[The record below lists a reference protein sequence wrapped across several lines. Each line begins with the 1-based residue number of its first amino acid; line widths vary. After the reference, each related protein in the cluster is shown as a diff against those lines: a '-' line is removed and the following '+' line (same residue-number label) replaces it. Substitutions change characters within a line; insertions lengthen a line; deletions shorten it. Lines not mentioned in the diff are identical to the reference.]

1 LAKRHISSAVSQTS
15 RITLL
20 DASELK
26 VRFNDNE
33 VLKSASLTIRDGDH
47 LGMVGRNGCGKSTFL
62 KILAGIAQADD
73 GKVTPRSG
81 LGIGYLPQG
90 LEASDGASVLDT
102 IRGGAAHSFN
112 LLDEYESLPADSN
125 RQTELEQQIATA
137 DAWNIET
144 RIETAMM
151 HLNTPAADRLM
162 GTLSGGE
169 KRRVA
174 LCRAIVSNP
183 DLLILDEPTNH
194 LDTDSIEWMAQYL
207 KKFRGAFLVA
217 THDRYFLDEI
227 CNHIVE
233 LQAGRFHTHK
243 GNYSDYLESNL
254 ARMENEQAIDLKR
267 KRFLRRELDWIRR
280 GPKARTT
287 KAKFRVDKFHS
298 IKNTQGSDKELSM
311 DLIIPPPGQLANRV
325 VDLIN
330 VSLELGGR
338 ELIERFDFKFEA
350 GMRIGICGRN
360 GLGKTSLLRIVLGQL
375 APTGGS
381 QKTGVLTQFNYV
393 DQERV
398 QLDPEKTLLQE
409 VAEGADTIPFG
420 NGKLAIR
427 AYLQRFGFDPKRI
440 NMKVKSLSGG
450 EKSRLLLARILKHGG
465 NFLIM
470 DEPTND
476 LDLPTLRL
484 LEEALLAFSG
494 CVLVVSHDRYFL
506 NRVCTGIIAFEGDG
520 LVTYN
525 EGDYEYYREKLAER
539 KMRLAK
545 RLVATQ
551 ANAGSSR
558 APEAKPRK
566 MTWKEK
572 AELEGMEA
580 AILKAEEAVTRIESL
595 FADPEFHS
603 KLGAK
608 TIELTSELETAKKHG
623 TTLYARWEELEAI
636 RAANEKP

>member
-1 LAKRHISSAVSQTS
+1 MSQPS

-73 GKVTPRSG
+73 GKVTLRSG

-90 LEASDGASVLDT
+90 LDASDGVSVLDT
-102 IRGGAAHSFN
+102 IRDGAAHSFN

-125 RQTELEQQIATA
+125 RQTELEQQIAAA

-174 LCRAIVSNP
+174 LCRSIVSNP

-217 THDRYFLDEI
+217 THDRYFLDET

-254 ARMENEQAIDLKR
+254 ARMENEQAIELKR
-267 KRFLRRELDWIRR
+267 KRFLHRELDWIRR

-298 IKNTQGSDKELSM
+298 IKNTQSPDRELSM

-338 ELIERFDFKFEA
+338 ELIEQFDFKFEA

-398 QLDPEKTLLQE
+398 QLDPEKTLLEE
-409 VAEGADTIPFG
+409 VAEGADTISFG

-520 LVTYN
+520 LVAYN

-545 RLVATQ
+545 RPVATQ

-580 AILKAEEAVTRIESL
+580 AILKAEEAVARIERL

-603 KLGAK
+603 KHGAK
-608 TIELTSELETAKKHG
+608 TIELTSELETAKKQG
-623 TTLYARWEELEAI
+623 AALYARWEELEAI

>member
-1 LAKRHISSAVSQTS
+1 MSQS
-15 RITLL
+15 PRITLL

-62 KILAGIAQADD
+62 KILAGITQADD

-90 LEASDGASVLDT
+90 LDASDGVSVLDT
-102 IRGGAAHSFN
+102 IRDGAAHSFN

-151 HLNTPAADRLM
+151 HLNTPASDRLM

-183 DLLILDEPTNH
+183 DFLILDEPTNH

-217 THDRYFLDEI
+217 THDRYFLDET

-254 ARMENEQAIDLKR
+254 ARMENEQAIQLKR
-267 KRFLRRELDWIRR
+267 KRFLRRELGWIRR

-298 IKNTQGSDKELSM
+298 IKNTQGPDKELSM

-350 GMRIGICGRN
+350 SMRIGICGRN

-420 NGKLAIR
+420 NGKLTIR
-427 AYLQRFGFDPKRI
+427 AYLQRFGFAPKRI

-520 LVTYN
+520 LVAYN

-545 RLVATQ
+545 RPVATQ

-580 AILKAEEAVTRIESL
+580 AILKAEEAVARIESL

-603 KLGAK
+603 KHGAK
-608 TIELTSELETAKKHG
+608 TIELTSELETAKKQG
-623 TTLYARWEELEAI
+623 AALYARWEELEAI

>member
-1 LAKRHISSAVSQTS
+1 MSQPP

-90 LEASDGASVLDT
+90 LDASDGVSVLDT
-102 IRGGAAHSFN
+102 IRDGAAHSFN

-125 RQTELEQQIATA
+125 RQTELEQQIAAA

-144 RIETAMM
+144 QIETAMM

-217 THDRYFLDEI
+217 THDRYFLDET

-254 ARMENEQAIDLKR
+254 ARMENEQAIELKR

-298 IKNTQGSDKELSM
+298 IKNTQGPDKELSM
-311 DLIIPPPGQLANRV
+311 DLIIPPPGQLTNRV

-350 GMRIGICGRN
+350 SMRIGICGRN

-381 QKTGVLTQFNYV
+381 QKTGVLTQFNYM

-420 NGKLAIR
+420 NGKLTIR

-520 LVTYN
+520 LVAYN

-545 RLVATQ
+545 RPVATQ
-551 ANAGSSR
+551 ANAGSSH

-580 AILKAEEAVTRIESL
+580 AILKAEEAVARIESL

-603 KLGAK
+603 KHGAK
-608 TIELTSELETAKKHG
+608 TIELTSELETAKKQG
-623 TTLYARWEELEAI
+623 AALYARWEELEAI

>member
-1 LAKRHISSAVSQTS
+1 MSQS
-15 RITLL
+15 PRITLL

-33 VLKSASLTIRDGDH
+33 VLKSASLTIRDGEH

-90 LEASDGASVLDT
+90 LDASDGVSVLDT
-102 IRGGAAHSFN
+102 IRDGAAHSFN

-169 KRRVA
+169 QRRVA

-183 DLLILDEPTNH
+183 DFLILDEPTNH

-217 THDRYFLDEI
+217 THDRYFLDET

-254 ARMENEQAIDLKR
+254 ARMENEQAIELKR

-298 IKNTQGSDKELSM
+298 IKNTQGPDKELSM

-350 GMRIGICGRN
+350 SMRIGICGRN

-381 QKTGVLTQFNYV
+381 KKTGVLTQFNYV

-420 NGKLAIR
+420 NGKLTIR

-520 LVTYN
+520 LVAYN

-545 RLVATQ
+545 RPVATQ

-558 APEAKPRK
+558 APAAKPRK

-580 AILKAEEAVTRIESL
+580 AILKAEEAVARIESL

-603 KLGAK
+603 KHGAK
-608 TIELTSELETAKKHG
+608 TIELTSELETAKKQG
-623 TTLYARWEELEAI
+623 AALYARWEELEAI
-636 RAANEKP
+636 WAANEKP

>member
-1 LAKRHISSAVSQTS
+1 
-15 RITLL
+15 LL

-90 LEASDGASVLDT
+90 LDASDGVSVLDT
-102 IRGGAAHSFN
+102 IRDGAAHSFN

-183 DLLILDEPTNH
+183 DFLILDEPTNH

-217 THDRYFLDEI
+217 THDRYFLDET

-254 ARMENEQAIDLKR
+254 ARMENEQAIELKR

-298 IKNTQGSDKELSM
+298 IKNTQGPDKELSM

-338 ELIERFDFKFEA
+338 ELIKRFDFKFEA
-350 GMRIGICGRN
+350 SMRIGICGRN

-420 NGKLAIR
+420 NGKLTIR

-520 LVTYN
+520 LVAYN

-545 RLVATQ
+545 RPVATQ
-551 ANAGSSR
+551 ANAGSSH

-580 AILKAEEAVTRIESL
+580 AILKAEEAVARIESL

-603 KLGAK
+603 KHGAK
-608 TIELTSELETAKKHG
+608 TIELTSELETSKKQG
-623 TTLYARWEELEAI
+623 AALYARWEELEAI

>member
-1 LAKRHISSAVSQTS
+1 VSQPP

-90 LEASDGASVLDT
+90 LDASDGVSVLDT
-102 IRGGAAHSFN
+102 IRDGAAHSFN

-183 DLLILDEPTNH
+183 DFLILDEPTNH

-217 THDRYFLDEI
+217 THDRYFLDET

-254 ARMENEQAIDLKR
+254 ARMENEQAIELKR

-298 IKNTQGSDKELSM
+298 IKNTQGPDKELSM

-338 ELIERFDFKFEA
+338 ELIKRFDFKFEA
-350 GMRIGICGRN
+350 SMRIGICGRN

-420 NGKLAIR
+420 NGKLTIR

-520 LVTYN
+520 LVAYN

-545 RLVATQ
+545 RPVATQ
-551 ANAGSSR
+551 ANAGSSH

-580 AILKAEEAVTRIESL
+580 AILKAEEAVARIESL

-603 KLGAK
+603 KHGAK
-608 TIELTSELETAKKHG
+608 TIELTSELETSKKQG
-623 TTLYARWEELEAI
+623 AALYARWEELEAI

>member
-1 LAKRHISSAVSQTS
+1 M
-15 RITLL
+15 L

-26 VRFNDNE
+26 VRFNENE

-62 KILAGIAQADD
+62 KILAGIAHADD
-73 GKVTPRSG
+73 GKVTLRTG

-90 LEASDGASVLDT
+90 LNASDGVSVLDT
-102 IRGGAAHSFN
+102 IRDGAEHSFN
-112 LLDEYESLPADSN
+112 LLDEYEALPADSN
-125 RQTELEQQIATA
+125 RQTELEQQIVAA

-151 HLNTPAADRLM
+151 HLNTPASDRLM

-174 LCRAIVSNP
+174 LCRSIVSNP

-254 ARMENEQAIDLKR
+254 ARMENEQAIELKR
-267 KRFLRRELDWIRR
+267 KRFLHRELDWIRR

-298 IKNTQGSDKELSM
+298 IKNTQSPDRELSM

-325 VDLIN
+325 VDLNN

-338 ELIERFDFKFEA
+338 ELIEQFDFKFEA

-375 APTGGS
+375 APTSGS

-409 VAEGADTIPFG
+409 VAEGADTISFG

-520 LVTYN
+520 QVAYN
-525 EGDYEYYREKLAER
+525 EGDYEYYREKLATR
-539 KMRLAK
+539 KKRLAK
-545 RLVATQ
+545 LPVATQ
-551 ANAGSSR
+551 ANAESSS

-580 AILKAEEAVTRIESL
+580 AILKDEESVARIESL

-603 KLGAK
+603 KHGAK
-608 TIELTSELETAKKHG
+608 TSELTSELETAKKQSAA
-623 TTLYARWEELEAI
+623 LYARWEELEAL
-636 RAANEKP
+636 RAANEKS

>member
-1 LAKRHISSAVSQTS
+1 MSQVPH
-15 RITLL
+15 ITLL
-20 DASELK
+20 DASDLK
-26 VRFNDNE
+26 VRFNDHE
-33 VLKSASLTIRDGDH
+33 VLQAASLTIRDGDH

-62 KILAGIAQADD
+62 KILAAWTQPDD
-73 GKVTPRSG
+73 GEVTRRSG
-81 LGIGYLPQG
+81 LVVGFLPQD
-90 LEASDGASVLDT
+90 SDTPADVPVIEVIREGT
-102 IRGGAAHSFN
+102 IHQQK

-125 RQTELEQQIATA
+125 RQTELEQQIAA
-137 DAWNIET
+137 CDAW
-144 RIETAMM
+144 RIETCIKTAMT

-169 KRRVA
+169 KRRVE

-183 DLLILDEPTNH
+183 DLLVLDEPTNH
-194 LDTDSIEWMAQYL
+194 LDTDSIEWMAEYL

-227 CNHIVE
+227 CSHIVE
-233 LQAGRFHTHK
+233 LQAGRFFTHK
-243 GNYSDYLESNL
+243 GNYSDYLESSL
-254 ARMENEQAIDLKR
+254 ARMENEQALELKR

-287 KAKFRVDKFHS
+287 KAKFRVEKFHS
-298 IKNTQGSDKELSM
+298 IKNIQPTDRELSM

-330 VSLELGGR
+330 VGLELGGNR
-338 ELIERFDFKFEA
+338 LIEGFDFKYEA

-360 GLGKTSLLRIVLGQL
+360 GLGKTSLLKIVLGQL
-375 APTGGS
+375 APSAGS
-381 QKTGVLTQFNYV
+381 RKAGVLTQFNYV

-398 QLDPEKTLLQE
+398 QLDPEKTLLEE
-409 VAEGADTIPFG
+409 VAEGADSIPFG

-440 NMKVKSLSGG
+440 NMRVKSLSGG

-484 LEEALLAFSG
+484 LEEALLAFTG

-506 NRVCTGIIAFEGDG
+506 NRVCTGIIAFEGSG
-520 LVTYN
+520 RVVYN
-525 EGDYEYYREKLAER
+525 EGDYDYYREKLAER
-539 KMRLAK
+539 TTRLANQPEAVQI
-545 RLVATQ
+545 RANPSQ
-551 ANAGSSR
+551 ASK
-558 APEAKPRK
+558 AKPRK
-566 MTWKEK
+566 LTWKERN
-572 AELEGMEA
+572 ELEGMEA
-580 AILKAEEAVTRIESL
+580 AILIAEEEVARIERL
-595 FADPEFHS
+595 FADPEIHS
-603 KLGAK
+603 RLGAR
-608 TIELTSELETAKKHG
+608 TNELTSELEAARIQ
-623 TTLYARWEELEAI
+623 TTSLYARWEELEGI
-636 RAANEKP
+636 RAASEKP

>member
-1 LAKRHISSAVSQTS
+1 MSQPP

-90 LEASDGASVLDT
+90 LDASDGVSVLDT
-102 IRGGAAHSFN
+102 IRDGAAHSFN

-183 DLLILDEPTNH
+183 DFLILDEPTNH

-217 THDRYFLDEI
+217 THDRYFLDET

-254 ARMENEQAIDLKR
+254 ARMENEQAIELKR

-298 IKNTQGSDKELSM
+298 IKNTQGPDKELSM

-338 ELIERFDFKFEA
+338 ELIKRFDFKFEA
-350 GMRIGICGRN
+350 SMRIGICGRN

-420 NGKLAIR
+420 NGKLTIR

-520 LVTYN
+520 LVAYN

-545 RLVATQ
+545 RPVATQ
-551 ANAGSSR
+551 ANAGSSH

-580 AILKAEEAVTRIESL
+580 AILKAEEAVARIESL

-603 KLGAK
+603 KHGAK
-608 TIELTSELETAKKHG
+608 TIELTSELETSKKQG
-623 TTLYARWEELEAI
+623 AALYARWEELEAI

>member
-1 LAKRHISSAVSQTS
+1 MSQS
-15 RITLL
+15 PRITLL

-90 LEASDGASVLDT
+90 LDASDDVSVLDT
-102 IRGGAAHSFN
+102 IRDGAAHSFN

-183 DLLILDEPTNH
+183 DFLILDEPTNH

-217 THDRYFLDEI
+217 THDRYFLDET

-254 ARMENEQAIDLKR
+254 ARMENEQAIELKR

-298 IKNTQGSDKELSM
+298 IKNTQGPDKELSM

-350 GMRIGICGRN
+350 SMRIGICGRN

-420 NGKLAIR
+420 NGKLTIR

-545 RLVATQ
+545 RPVATQ

-580 AILKAEEAVTRIESL
+580 AILKAEEAVARIESL

-603 KLGAK
+603 KHGAK
-608 TIELTSELETAKKHG
+608 TIELTSELETAKKQG
-623 TTLYARWEELEAI
+623 AALYARWEELEAI

>member
-1 LAKRHISSAVSQTS
+1 MSQPP

-90 LEASDGASVLDT
+90 LDASDGVSVLDT
-102 IRGGAAHSFN
+102 IRDGAAHSFN

-183 DLLILDEPTNH
+183 DFLILDEPTNH

-217 THDRYFLDEI
+217 THDRYFLDET

-254 ARMENEQAIDLKR
+254 ARMENEQAIELKR

-298 IKNTQGSDKELSM
+298 IKNTQGPDKELSM

-350 GMRIGICGRN
+350 SMRIGICGRN

-420 NGKLAIR
+420 NGKLTIR

-520 LVTYN
+520 LVAYN

-545 RLVATQ
+545 RPVATQ
-551 ANAGSSR
+551 ANAGSSH

-580 AILKAEEAVTRIESL
+580 AILKAEEAVARIESL

-603 KLGAK
+603 KHGAK
-608 TIELTSELETAKKHG
+608 TIELTSELETAKKQG
-623 TTLYARWEELEAI
+623 AALYARWEELEAI

>member
-1 LAKRHISSAVSQTS
+1 MSQPS

-73 GKVTPRSG
+73 GKVTLRSG

-90 LEASDGASVLDT
+90 LDASDGVSVLDT
-102 IRGGAAHSFN
+102 IRDGAAHSFN

-125 RQTELEQQIATA
+125 RQTELEQQIAAA

-174 LCRAIVSNP
+174 LCRSIVSNP

-217 THDRYFLDEI
+217 THDRYFLDET

-254 ARMENEQAIDLKR
+254 ARMENEQAIELKR
-267 KRFLRRELDWIRR
+267 KRFLHRELDWIRR

-298 IKNTQGSDKELSM
+298 IKNTQSPDRELSM

-350 GMRIGICGRN
+350 SMRIGICGRN

-420 NGKLAIR
+420 NGKLTIR
-427 AYLQRFGFDPKRI
+427 AYLQRFGFDPRRI

-520 LVTYN
+520 LVAYN

-545 RLVATQ
+545 RPVATQ

-580 AILKAEEAVTRIESL
+580 AILKAEEAVARIESL

-603 KLGAK
+603 KHGAK
-608 TIELTSELETAKKHG
+608 TIELTSELETAKKQG
-623 TTLYARWEELEAI
+623 AALYARWEELEAI

>member
-1 LAKRHISSAVSQTS
+1 MSQTS

-350 GMRIGICGRN
+350 SMRIGICGRN

-545 RLVATQ
+545 RPVATQ

-580 AILKAEEAVTRIESL
+580 AILKAEEAVARIESL

-603 KLGAK
+603 KHGAK
-608 TIELTSELETAKKHG
+608 TIELTSELETAKKQG
-623 TTLYARWEELEAI
+623 AALYARWEELEAI

>member
-1 LAKRHISSAVSQTS
+1 MSQS
-15 RITLL
+15 PRITLL

-73 GKVTPRSG
+73 GKVTLRSG

-90 LEASDGASVLDT
+90 LDASDGVSVLDT
-102 IRGGAAHSFN
+102 IRDGAAHSFN

-125 RQTELEQQIATA
+125 RQTELEQQIAAA

-183 DLLILDEPTNH
+183 DFLILDEPTNH

-217 THDRYFLDEI
+217 THDRYFLDET

-254 ARMENEQAIDLKR
+254 ARMENEQAIELKR

-298 IKNTQGSDKELSM
+298 IKNTQGPDKELSM

-350 GMRIGICGRN
+350 SMRIGICGRN

-545 RLVATQ
+545 RPVATQ

-580 AILKAEEAVTRIESL
+580 AILKAEEAVARIESL

-603 KLGAK
+603 KHSAK
-608 TIELTSELETAKKHG
+608 TIELTSELETAKKQG
-623 TTLYARWEELEAI
+623 AALYARWEELEAI

>member
-1 LAKRHISSAVSQTS
+1 MSQS
-15 RITLL
+15 PRITLL

-90 LEASDGASVLDT
+90 LDASDGVSVLDT
-102 IRGGAAHSFN
+102 IRDGAAHSFN

-183 DLLILDEPTNH
+183 DFLILDEPTNH

-217 THDRYFLDEI
+217 THDRYFLDET

-254 ARMENEQAIDLKR
+254 ARMENEQAIELKR

-298 IKNTQGSDKELSM
+298 IKNTQGPDKELSM

-350 GMRIGICGRN
+350 SMRIGICGRN

-545 RLVATQ
+545 RPVATQ

-580 AILKAEEAVTRIESL
+580 AILKAEEAVARIESL

-603 KLGAK
+603 KHGAK
-608 TIELTSELETAKKHG
+608 TIELTSELETAKKQG
-623 TTLYARWEELEAI
+623 AALYARWEELEAI

>member
-1 LAKRHISSAVSQTS
+1 M
-15 RITLL
+15 L

-62 KILAGIAQADD
+62 KILAGITQADD

-90 LEASDGASVLDT
+90 LDASDGVSVLDT
-102 IRGGAAHSFN
+102 IRDGAAHSFN

-183 DLLILDEPTNH
+183 DFLILDEPTNH

-217 THDRYFLDEI
+217 THDRYFLDET

-254 ARMENEQAIDLKR
+254 ARMENEQAIELKR

-298 IKNTQGSDKELSM
+298 IKNTQGPDKELSM

-350 GMRIGICGRN
+350 SMRIGICGRN

-420 NGKLAIR
+420 NGKLTIR

-520 LVTYN
+520 LVAYN

-545 RLVATQ
+545 RPVATQ

-580 AILKAEEAVTRIESL
+580 AILKAEEAVARIESL

-603 KLGAK
+603 KHGAK
-608 TIELTSELETAKKHG
+608 TIELTSELETAKKQG
-623 TTLYARWEELEAI
+623 AALYTRWEELEAI

>member
-1 LAKRHISSAVSQTS
+1 MSQPPH
-15 RITLL
+15 ITLL

-73 GKVTPRSG
+73 GKVTLRSG

-90 LEASDGASVLDT
+90 LDASDGVSVLDT
-102 IRGGAAHSFN
+102 IRDGAAHSFN

-125 RQTELEQQIATA
+125 RQTELEQQIAAA

-174 LCRAIVSNP
+174 LCRSIVSNP

-254 ARMENEQAIDLKR
+254 ARMENEQAIELKR
-267 KRFLRRELDWIRR
+267 KRFLHRELDWIRR

-298 IKNTQGSDKELSM
+298 IKNTQSPDRELSM

-338 ELIERFDFKFEA
+338 KLIEQFDFKFEA

-409 VAEGADTIPFG
+409 VAEGADTISFG

-440 NMKVKSLSGG
+440 NMKIKSLSGG

-520 LVTYN
+520 LVAYN
-525 EGDYEYYREKLAER
+525 EGDYEYYREKLAAR

-545 RLVATQ
+545 PPVASQ

-580 AILKAEEAVTRIESL
+580 AILKDEEAVARLESL

-603 KLGAK
+603 KHGVK
-608 TIELTSELETAKKHG
+608 TIELTNELETAKKHVAA
-623 TTLYARWEELEAI
+623 LYARWEELEAI
-636 RAANEKP
+636 RAANEKA

>member
-1 LAKRHISSAVSQTS
+1 M
-15 RITLL
+15 L

-62 KILAGIAQADD
+62 KILAGITQADD

-90 LEASDGASVLDT
+90 LDASDGVSVLDT
-102 IRGGAAHSFN
+102 IRDGAAHSFN

-183 DLLILDEPTNH
+183 DFLILDEPTNH

-217 THDRYFLDEI
+217 THDRYFLDET

-254 ARMENEQAIDLKR
+254 ARMENEQAIELKR

-298 IKNTQGSDKELSM
+298 IKNTQGPDKELSM

-350 GMRIGICGRN
+350 SMRIGICGRN

-420 NGKLAIR
+420 NGKLTIR

-520 LVTYN
+520 LVAYN

-545 RLVATQ
+545 RPVATQ

-580 AILKAEEAVTRIESL
+580 AILKAEEAVARIESL

-603 KLGAK
+603 KHGAK
-608 TIELTSELETAKKHG
+608 TIELTSELETAKKQG
-623 TTLYARWEELEAI
+623 AALYARWEELEAI
-636 RAANEKP
+636 WAANEKP

>member
-1 LAKRHISSAVSQTS
+1 VSQS
-15 RITLL
+15 PRITLL

-62 KILAGIAQADD
+62 KILAGITHADD

-90 LEASDGASVLDT
+90 LDASDGVSVLDT
-102 IRGGAAHSFN
+102 IRNGAAHSFN

-169 KRRVA
+169 KRRVT

-183 DLLILDEPTNH
+183 DFLILDEPTNH

-254 ARMENEQAIDLKR
+254 ARMENEQAIQLKR

-298 IKNTQGSDKELSM
+298 IKNTQGPDKELSM

-350 GMRIGICGRN
+350 SMRIGICGRN

-375 APTGGS
+375 DPTGGS

-409 VAEGADTIPFG
+409 VAEGTDTIPFG
-420 NGKLAIR
+420 NGNLTIR

-506 NRVCTGIIAFEGDG
+506 NRVCTGIIAFEGNG
-520 LVTYN
+520 QVAYN

-539 KMRLAK
+539 KMRLPK
-545 RLVATQ
+545 PPVATQ
-551 ANAGSSR
+551 ANAGSNH

-580 AILKAEEAVTRIESL
+580 AILKDEAAVARIESL

-603 KLGAK
+603 KHGAK
-608 TIELTSELETAKKHG
+608 TIELTSELDTTKKQIAA
-623 TTLYARWEELEAI
+623 LYARWENLERI
-636 RAANEKP
+636 QAASEKP

>member
-1 LAKRHISSAVSQTS
+1 MSQVPHT
-15 RITLL
+15 TLL
-20 DASELK
+20 DASGLK
-26 VRFNDNE
+26 VRYNDHE
-33 VLKSASLTIRDGDH
+33 VLQAASLTVRDGDH

-62 KILAGIAQADD
+62 KILAGWTQPDD
-73 GKVTPRSG
+73 GEVIRRSG
-81 LGIGYLPQG
+81 LLVGFLPQD
-90 LEASDGASVLDT
+90 SDTPADVPVIDAIREGA
-102 IRGGAAHSFN
+102 IHQQR

-125 RQTELEQQIATA
+125 RQTELEQQIAA
-137 DAWNIET
+137 SDAWNIET
-144 RIETAMM
+144 RIKTAMT

-169 KRRVA
+169 KRRVE

-243 GNYSDYLESNL
+243 GNYSDYLELNL
-254 ARMENEQAIDLKR
+254 ARMENEQATELKR

-298 IKNTQGSDKELSM
+298 IKNTQSPDRELSM

-338 ELIERFDFKFEA
+338 ELIEQFDFKFEA

-375 APTGGS
+375 APTSGS

-398 QLDPEKTLLQE
+398 QIDPEKTLLQE
-409 VAEGADTIPFG
+409 VAEGADTISFG

-520 LVTYN
+520 QVAYN
-525 EGDYEYYREKLAER
+525 EGDYEYYREKLASR
-539 KMRLAK
+539 KKRLAK
-545 RLVATQ
+545 LPVATQ
-551 ANAGSSR
+551 TNAESSR

-580 AILKAEEAVTRIESL
+580 AILKDEESVARIESL
-595 FADPEFHS
+595 FADPKFHS
-603 KLGAK
+603 KHGAE
-608 TIELTSELETAKKHG
+608 TSELTIELETAKKQSAA
-623 TTLYARWEELEAI
+623 LYARWEELEAL
-636 RAANEKP
+636 RAANEKS

>member
-1 LAKRHISSAVSQTS
+1 
-15 RITLL
+15 
-20 DASELK
+20 
-26 VRFNDNE
+26 
-33 VLKSASLTIRDGDH
+33 
-47 LGMVGRNGCGKSTFL
+47 MVGRNGCGKSTFL
-62 KILAGIAQADD
+62 KILAGIMQADD

-90 LEASDGASVLDT
+90 LDTSGGVSVLDT
-102 IRGGAAHSFN
+102 IRDGAAHSFK

-151 HLNTPAADRLM
+151 HLNTPASDRLM

-183 DLLILDEPTNH
+183 DFLILDEPTNH
-194 LDTDSIEWMAQYL
+194 LDTDSIEWMAAYL

-217 THDRYFLDEI
+217 THDRYFLDET

-233 LQAGRFHTHK
+233 LQAGRFFTHK
-243 GNYSDYLESNL
+243 GNYSDYLESSL
-254 ARMENEQAIDLKR
+254 ARMENEQALELKR

-287 KAKFRVDKFHS
+287 KARFRVEKFHS
-298 IKNTQGSDKELSM
+298 IKNTQSPDRELSM

-330 VSLELGGR
+330 VGLELGGN
-338 ELIERFDFKFEA
+338 ELIEGFDFKFES

-360 GLGKTSLLRIVLGQL
+360 GLGKTSLLKIVLGQL
-375 APTGGS
+375 APSVGS
-381 QKTGVLTQFNYV
+381 RKAGVLTQFNYV

-398 QLDPEKTLLQE
+398 QLDPEKTLLEE
-409 VAEGADTIPFG
+409 VAEGADSIPFG

-440 NMKVKSLSGG
+440 NMRVKSLSGG

-465 NFLIM
+465 NFLVM

-484 LEEALLAFSG
+484 LEEALLAFTG

-506 NRVCTGIIAFEGDG
+506 NRVCTGIIAFEGSG
-520 LVTYN
+520 RVVYN
-525 EGDYEYYREKLAER
+525 EGDYDYYREKLAER
-539 KMRLAK
+539 TTRLAK
-545 RLVATQ
+545 RPGAVRTRVKPSQ
-551 ANAGSSR
+551 AGR
-558 APEAKPRK
+558 AKPRK
-566 MTWKEK
+566 LTWKEK
-572 AELEGMEA
+572 NELEGMEA
-580 AILKAEEAVTRIESL
+580 VILNAEEEVARIEGL
-595 FADPEFHS
+595 FADPKFHS
-603 KLGAK
+603 RHGAR
-608 TIELTSELETAKKHG
+608 TNQLTSELEAARIQAAS
-623 TTLYARWEELEAI
+623 LYARWEELEGI
-636 RAANEKP
+636 RAASEKP

>member
-1 LAKRHISSAVSQTS
+1 MSQS
-15 RITLL
+15 PRITLL

-62 KILAGIAQADD
+62 KILAGITQADD

-90 LEASDGASVLDT
+90 LDASDSVSVLNT
-102 IRGGAAHSFN
+102 IRDGAAHSFN

-125 RQTELEQQIATA
+125 RQTELEQQIAAA

-151 HLNTPAADRLM
+151 HLNTPASDRLM

-183 DLLILDEPTNH
+183 DFLILDEPTNH

-298 IKNTQGSDKELSM
+298 IKNTQGPDKELSM

-520 LVTYN
+520 LVAYN

-545 RLVATQ
+545 RPVATQ

-558 APEAKPRK
+558 ALEAKPRK

-580 AILKAEEAVTRIESL
+580 AILKAEEAVARIESL

-603 KLGAK
+603 KHGAK
-608 TIELTSELETAKKHG
+608 TSELTSDLETAKKQG
-623 TTLYARWEELEAI
+623 TALYARWEELEAI
-636 RAANEKP
+636 RTANEKP

>member
-1 LAKRHISSAVSQTS
+1 VSQS
-15 RITLL
+15 PRITLL

-90 LEASDGASVLDT
+90 LDASDGVSVLDT
-102 IRGGAAHSFN
+102 IRDGAAHSFN

-183 DLLILDEPTNH
+183 DFLILDEPTNH

-217 THDRYFLDEI
+217 THDRYFLDET

-254 ARMENEQAIDLKR
+254 ARMENEQAIELKR

-298 IKNTQGSDKELSM
+298 IKNTQGPDKELSM

-350 GMRIGICGRN
+350 SMRIGICGRN

-420 NGKLAIR
+420 NGKLTIR

-520 LVTYN
+520 LVAYN

-545 RLVATQ
+545 RPVATQ

-580 AILKAEEAVTRIESL
+580 AILKAEEAVARIESL

-603 KLGAK
+603 KHGAK
-608 TIELTSELETAKKHG
+608 TIELTSELETAKKQG
-623 TTLYARWEELEAI
+623 AALYARWEELEAI
-636 RAANEKP
+636 WAANEKP

>member
-1 LAKRHISSAVSQTS
+1 
-15 RITLL
+15 LL

-90 LEASDGASVLDT
+90 LDASDGVSVLDT
-102 IRGGAAHSFN
+102 IRDGAAHSFN

-183 DLLILDEPTNH
+183 DFLILDEPTNH

-217 THDRYFLDEI
+217 THDRYFLDET

-254 ARMENEQAIDLKR
+254 ARMENEQAIELKR

-298 IKNTQGSDKELSM
+298 IKNTQGPDKELSM

-338 ELIERFDFKFEA
+338 ELIKRFDFKFEA
-350 GMRIGICGRN
+350 SMRIGICGRN

-420 NGKLAIR
+420 NGKLTIR

-520 LVTYN
+520 LVAYN

-545 RLVATQ
+545 RPVATQ

-580 AILKAEEAVTRIESL
+580 AILKAEEAVARIESL

-603 KLGAK
+603 KHGAK
-608 TIELTSELETAKKHG
+608 TIELTSELETAKKQG
-623 TTLYARWEELEAI
+623 AALYARWEELEAI

>member
-1 LAKRHISSAVSQTS
+1 MSQS
-15 RITLL
+15 PRITLL

-62 KILAGIAQADD
+62 KILAGITQADD

-90 LEASDGASVLDT
+90 LDASDGVSVLVT
-102 IRGGAAHSFN
+102 IRDGAAHSFN

-183 DLLILDEPTNH
+183 DFLILDEPTNH

-217 THDRYFLDEI
+217 THDRYFLDET

-254 ARMENEQAIDLKR
+254 ARMENEQAIELKR

-298 IKNTQGSDKELSM
+298 IKNTQGPDKELSM

-350 GMRIGICGRN
+350 SMRIGICGRN

-420 NGKLAIR
+420 NGKLTLR

-440 NMKVKSLSGG
+440 NRKVKSLSGG

-520 LVTYN
+520 LVAYN

-545 RLVATQ
+545 RPVATQ

-572 AELEGMEA
+572 AELEDMEA
-580 AILKAEEAVTRIESL
+580 ALLKAEAAVARIESL

-603 KLGAK
+603 KHGAK
-608 TIELTSELETAKKHG
+608 TIELTSELETAKKQG
-623 TTLYARWEELEAI
+623 AALYARWEELEAI
-636 RAANEKP
+636 WAANEKP

>member
-1 LAKRHISSAVSQTS
+1 M
-15 RITLL
+15 TLL

-26 VRFNDNE
+26 IRFNDHE
-33 VLKSASLTIRDGDH
+33 VLKSASLTICNGDH

-62 KILAGIAQADD
+62 KILTGITQAD
-73 GKVTPRSG
+73 GGNVTPRSG
-81 LGIGYLPQG
+81 LVIGYLPQD
-90 LEASDGASVLDT
+90 LDTPDDVSVLDT
-102 IRGGAAHSFN
+102 IRAGAARQYK
-112 LLDEYESLPADSN
+112 LLDEYESLPVDSI
-125 RQTELEQQIATA
+125 RQNELEQQIATT

-151 HLNTPAADRLM
+151 HLNTPAADRLA

-174 LCRAIVSNP
+174 LCRAIASDP

-194 LDTDSIEWMAQYL
+194 LDTDSIEWMANYL

-233 LQAGRFHTHK
+233 LQSGRFFRHK

-254 ARMENEQAIDLKR
+254 ARMENEQALELKR
-267 KRFLRRELDWIRR
+267 RRFLRRELDWIRR

-298 IKNTQGSDKELSM
+298 IKNMQGLDKELSM

-330 VSLELGGR
+330 VGLELAGNQ
-338 ELIERFDFKFEA
+338 LINGFEFKFEA

-360 GLGKTSLLRIVLGQL
+360 GLGKTSLLKIVLGQL
-375 APTGGS
+375 APSAGS
-381 QKTGVLTQFNYV
+381 RKAGVLTLFNYV

-409 VAEGADTIPFG
+409 VAEGADTITFG

-465 NFLIM
+465 NFLVM

-484 LEEALLAFSG
+484 LEEALLAFNG

-520 LVTYN
+520 QVVYN
-525 EGDYEYYREKLAER
+525 EGDYEYYREKLAEQAT
-539 KMRLAK
+539 RLAK
-545 RLVATQ
+545 RPAADQ
-551 ANAGSSR
+551 AKPKLNKST
-558 APEAKPRK
+558 APKPRK
-566 MTWKEK
+566 LTWKEK
-572 AELEGMEA
+572 NELGGIEEAILNVEDEVVRIEGM
-580 AILKAEEAVTRIESL
+580 

-603 KLGAK
+603 KHGEK
-608 TIELTSELETAKKHG
+608 TGELTDKLKAAKKLG
-623 TTLYARWEELEAI
+623 TRLYARWEELDSI
-636 RAANEKP
+636 QANKPDT

>member
-1 LAKRHISSAVSQTS
+1 MSQIH

-26 VRFNDNE
+26 VRFNDHE
-33 VLKSASLTIRDGDH
+33 VLKSASLTIRNGDH

-62 KILAGIAQADD
+62 KILTGITQADD
-73 GKVTPRSG
+73 GNVTPRSG
-81 LGIGYLPQG
+81 LVIGYLPQD
-90 LEASDGASVLDT
+90 LDTPDDLSVLDS
-102 IRGGAAHSFN
+102 IRDGAAHQYK
-112 LLDEYESLPADSN
+112 LLNEYESLPVDSS
-125 RQTELEQQIATA
+125 RQSELEQQIAAA

-151 HLNTPAADRLM
+151 HLNTPAADRLT

-174 LCRAIVSNP
+174 LCRAIVSDP

-194 LDTDSIEWMAQYL
+194 LDTDSIEWMANYL

-233 LQAGRFHTHK
+233 LQSGRFFTHK

-254 ARMENEQAIDLKR
+254 TRMENEQALELKR

-298 IKNTQGSDKELSM
+298 IKNTQGPDKELSM

-330 VSLELGGR
+330 VGLELGGNR
-338 ELIERFDFKFEA
+338 LIEGFEFKFEA

-360 GLGKTSLLRIVLGQL
+360 GLGKTSLLKIVLGQL
-375 APTGGS
+375 APSAGS
-381 QKTGVLTQFNYV
+381 RKAGVLTLFNYV

-409 VAEGADTIPFG
+409 VAEGADTITFG

-450 EKSRLLLARILKHGG
+450 EKSRLLLA
-465 NFLIM
+465 
-470 DEPTND
+470 
-476 LDLPTLRL
+476 
-484 LEEALLAFSG
+484 
-494 CVLVVSHDRYFL
+494 
-506 NRVCTGIIAFEGDG
+506 
-520 LVTYN
+520 
-525 EGDYEYYREKLAER
+525 
-539 KMRLAK
+539 
-545 RLVATQ
+545 
-551 ANAGSSR
+551 
-558 APEAKPRK
+558 
-566 MTWKEK
+566 
-572 AELEGMEA
+572 
-580 AILKAEEAVTRIESL
+580 
-595 FADPEFHS
+595 
-603 KLGAK
+603 
-608 TIELTSELETAKKHG
+608 
-623 TTLYARWEELEAI
+623 
-636 RAANEKP
+636 

>member
-1 LAKRHISSAVSQTS
+1 MSQS
-15 RITLL
+15 PRITLL

-90 LEASDGASVLDT
+90 LDASDGVSVLDT
-102 IRGGAAHSFN
+102 IRDGAAHSFN

-183 DLLILDEPTNH
+183 DFLILDEPTNH

-217 THDRYFLDEI
+217 THDRYFLDET

-254 ARMENEQAIDLKR
+254 ARMENEQAIELKR

-298 IKNTQGSDKELSM
+298 IKNTQGPDKELSM

-338 ELIERFDFKFEA
+338 ELIERFDFKFA
-350 GMRIGICGRN
+350 ASMRIGICGRN

-420 NGKLAIR
+420 NGKLTIR

-520 LVTYN
+520 LVAYN

-545 RLVATQ
+545 RPVATQ

-580 AILKAEEAVTRIESL
+580 AILKAEEAVARIESL

-603 KLGAK
+603 KHGAK
-608 TIELTSELETAKKHG
+608 TIELTSELETAKKQG
-623 TTLYARWEELEAI
+623 AALYARWEELEAI
-636 RAANEKP
+636 WAANEKP

>member
-1 LAKRHISSAVSQTS
+1 MSQVPH
-15 RITLL
+15 ITLL
-20 DASELK
+20 DAADLK
-26 VRFNDNE
+26 VRFNDHE
-33 VLKSASLTIRDGDH
+33 VLKAASLTIRDGDH
-47 LGMVGRNGCGKSTFL
+47 LGMVGRNGSGKSTFL
-62 KILAGIAQADD
+62 KILAGWTQPDD
-73 GKVTPRSG
+73 GEITRRSG
-81 LGIGYLPQG
+81 LVVGFLPQD
-90 LEASDGASVLDT
+90 SDTPAEVSVIDAIREGA
-102 IRGGAAHSFN
+102 IHQRK
-112 LLDEYESLPADSN
+112 LLDEYESLSADSN
-125 RQTELEQQIATA
+125 RQTELEQQIAAA
-137 DAWNIET
+137 DAWHIET
-144 RIETAMM
+144 RIKTAMT
-151 HLNTPAADRLM
+151 HLNTPDTDRLM

-169 KRRVA
+169 KRRVE

-194 LDTDSIEWMAQYL
+194 LDTDSIEWMAAYL

-217 THDRYFLDEI
+217 THDRYFLDET

-233 LQAGRFHTHK
+233 LQAGRFFTHK

-254 ARMENEQAIDLKR
+254 ARMENEQALELKR

-287 KAKFRVDKFHS
+287 KAKFRVEKFHS
-298 IKNTQGSDKELSM
+298 IKNTEGPDKELSM

-330 VSLELGGR
+330 VGLEIGGN
-338 ELIERFDFKFEA
+338 ELIDGFDFKFEP

-360 GLGKTSLLRIVLGQL
+360 GLGKTSLLKIVLGQM
-375 APTGGS
+375 APTAGS
-381 QKTGVLTQFNYV
+381 RKVGVLTAFNYV

-398 QLDPEKTLLQE
+398 QPNPEKTVLQE
-409 VAEGADTIPFG
+409 VAEEADTIIFG

-440 NMKVKSLSGG
+440 NMRVKSLSGG

-506 NRVCTGIIAFEGDG
+506 NRVCTGIIAFEGNG
-520 LVTYN
+520 QVVYN

-539 KMRLAK
+539 TTRRAK
-545 RLVATQ
+545 RPESTQ
-551 ANAGSSR
+551 AKTKAR
-558 APEAKPRK
+558 HALDAKPRK
-566 MTWKEK
+566 LTWKEK
-572 AELEGMEA
+572 NELEGIEM
-580 AILKAEEAVTRIESL
+580 AILNAEGEVSRIEGL
-595 FADPEFHS
+595 FANPEFH
-603 KLGAK
+603 LRHGARTNEL
-608 TIELTSELETAKKHG
+608 TIELDTAKKQ
-623 TTLYARWEELEAI
+623 TAALYARWEELERI
-636 RAANEKP
+636 RAASEKP

>member
-1 LAKRHISSAVSQTS
+1 MSQS
-15 RITLL
+15 PRITLL

-90 LEASDGASVLDT
+90 LDASDGVSVLDT
-102 IRGGAAHSFN
+102 IRDGAAHSFN

-183 DLLILDEPTNH
+183 DFLILDEPTNH

-217 THDRYFLDEI
+217 THDRYFLDET

-254 ARMENEQAIDLKR
+254 ARMENEQAIELKR

-298 IKNTQGSDKELSM
+298 IKNTQGPDKELSM

-350 GMRIGICGRN
+350 SMRIGICGRN

-420 NGKLAIR
+420 NGKLTIR

-545 RLVATQ
+545 RPVATQ
-551 ANAGSSR
+551 ANAGSSH

-580 AILKAEEAVTRIESL
+580 AILKAEEAVARIESL

-603 KLGAK
+603 KHGAK
-608 TIELTSELETAKKHG
+608 TIELTSELETAKKQG
-623 TTLYARWEELEAI
+623 AALYARWEELEAI

>member
-1 LAKRHISSAVSQTS
+1 MSQS
-15 RITLL
+15 PRITLL

-62 KILAGIAQADD
+62 KILAGITQADD

-90 LEASDGASVLDT
+90 LDASDGVSVLDT
-102 IRGGAAHSFN
+102 IRDGAAHSFN

-183 DLLILDEPTNH
+183 DFLILDEPTNH

-217 THDRYFLDEI
+217 THDRYFLDET

-254 ARMENEQAIDLKR
+254 ARMENEQAIELKR

-298 IKNTQGSDKELSM
+298 IKNTQGPDKELSM

-350 GMRIGICGRN
+350 SMRIGICGRN

-420 NGKLAIR
+420 NGKLTIR

-520 LVTYN
+520 LVAYN

-545 RLVATQ
+545 RPAATQ
-551 ANAGSSR
+551 ANAGSSH

-580 AILKAEEAVTRIESL
+580 AILKAEEAVARIESL

-603 KLGAK
+603 KHGAK
-608 TIELTSELETAKKHG
+608 TIELTSELETAKKQG
-623 TTLYARWEELEAI
+623 AALYVRWEELEAI
-636 RAANEKP
+636 WAANEKP

>member
-1 LAKRHISSAVSQTS
+1 MSQS
-15 RITLL
+15 PRITLL

-90 LEASDGASVLDT
+90 LDASDGVSVLDT
-102 IRGGAAHSFN
+102 IRDGAAHSFN

-183 DLLILDEPTNH
+183 DFLILDEPTNH

-217 THDRYFLDEI
+217 THDRYFLDET

-254 ARMENEQAIDLKR
+254 ARMENEQAIELKR

-298 IKNTQGSDKELSM
+298 IKNTQGPDKELSM

-350 GMRIGICGRN
+350 SMRIGICGRN

-420 NGKLAIR
+420 NGKLTIR
-427 AYLQRFGFDPKRI
+427 AYLQRFGFDPNRI

-520 LVTYN
+520 LVAYN

-545 RLVATQ
+545 RPVATQ

-580 AILKAEEAVTRIESL
+580 AILKAEEAVARIESL

-603 KLGAK
+603 KHGAK
-608 TIELTSELETAKKHG
+608 TIELTSELETAKKQG
-623 TTLYARWEELEAI
+623 AALYARWEELEAI